1 MTQDHPDFYS
11 PVRPSFLPVSA
22 SKKTSLR
29 HIVLRSLLSPPPL
42 EFFRTELEAIWLDIK
57 GRNEPDFE
65 EEEHD
70 HSLSSHTM

>member
-11 PVRPSFLPVSA
+11 PVRPSFLPVST

-42 EFFRTELEAIWLDIK
+42 ELFRTELEAIWLDIK
-57 GRNEPDFE
+57 GRNGPDF
-65 EEEHD
+65 
-70 HSLSSHTM
+70 